1 MYTKSIRTKGK
12 DFATSF
18 SGDRFRMAPAQTDH
32 IDKLFDHLVE
42 LPKNNLSIVAS
53 AEWLVT
59 IANVFHSRY
68 FEDQS
73 GLLPTFACFLPL
85 IRTILDPLVSE

>member
-1 MYTKSIRTKGK
+1 MHTKSIRTKGK

-42 LPKNNLSIVAS
+42 LSKNNLSIVAS

-59 IANVFHSRY
+59 IANDFILAILRTSRVY
-68 FEDQS
+68 C
-73 GLLPTFACFLPL
+73 LPSPAFFL
-85 IRTILDPLVSE
+85 